1 MDVEADDL
9 SWPTGKREEAF
20 FLGEDRPVE
29 DRDVVHSTCEVCR
42 AVSHTAVR

>member
-9 SWPTGKREEAF
+9 NLPTGKREEAF
-20 FLGEDRPVE
+20 FLE

-42 AVSHTAVR
+42 AVFHTAVR

>member
-9 SWPTGKREEAF
+9 NLPTGKREEAF
-20 FLGEDRPVE
+20 FLEDRPVE

-42 AVSHTAVR
+42 AVFHTAVR